1 MILKRKNICY
11 LRVYAV
17 KAGEGNDNNQD
28 YIQIMK
34 RYMVK
39 FGCSIYFQWV
49 VNYLTSV
56 YKPRGGGTIS
66 HFPKHRTA
74 RPPSLPPILYT
85 PKIISKICLFSNY
98 DKKLK
103 VNYMTKL

>member
-56 YKPRGGGTIS
+56 YNIS
-66 HFPKHRTA
+66 FPKTQNGKTPLS
-74 RPPSLPPILYT
+74 PPNSIYT
-85 PKIISKICLFSNY
+85 QDNF
-98 DKKLK
+98 
-103 VNYMTKL
+103 

>member
-28 YIQIMK
+28 YIQIVK

-39 FGCSIYFQWV
+39 FGCFNIFPIGRQ
-49 VNYLTSV
+49 L
-56 YKPRGGGTIS
+56 S
-66 HFPKHRTA
+66 HER
-74 RPPSLPPILYT
+74 I
-85 PKIISKICLFSNY
+85 
-98 DKKLK
+98 
-103 VNYMTKL
+103 

>member
-56 YKPRGGGTIS
+56 YKPRGGGAQYLIS
-66 HFPKHRTA
+66 QNTERQD
-74 RPPSLPPILYT
+74 PPLSPQFYIHPR
-85 PKIISKICLFSNY
+85 
-98 DKKLK
+98 
-103 VNYMTKL
+103 